1 MPSFQFSIADLIGWI
16 IIYQSLF
23 FTLTLYLQ
31 HKKQTSFNRILSAFT
46 ALFALNFLNILL
58 INQGVLNQDQNFGL
72 VYGLLYGPVFY
83 FYTLFLTDKGQNFQQ
98 KDGLHFLPAAFILI
112 LILVAGNLIQSENS
126 LFLLTLMVLGH
137 IFYYLGKAFL
147 TIRNFQDLLKDNF
160 SEIESRRLSWL
171 RSLIL
176 SVSFILLFAG
186 LEAFLPISYARLY
199 GDIYFILISLFSL
212 MIINFMFY
220 KGLEYPEILK
230 DQLIP
235 PSKEKYKGSNLD
247 KERTKE
253 ILRKLDICM
262 EAEKP
267 YLNEELSI
275 RELAQML
282 EISSKNLSRVINEQK
297 GMNFFDFINQYRIE
311 EACELLQNRS
321 RSELRIN
328 EIMYQVGFRSK
339 STFNQVFKHKMGMTP
354 NAYRSRHRE
363 KS

>member
-1 MPSFQFSIADLIGWI
+1 MPKFSFSIADLIGLI

-23 FTLTLYLQ
+23 FTLNLYLQ
-31 HKKQTSFNRILSAFT
+31 KKKQTSFNRILSAFT
-46 ALFALNFLNILL
+46 ALFGLNFLNILL
-58 INQGVLNQDQNFGL
+58 INQGILNQDQNFGL

-83 FYTLFLTDKGQNFQQ
+83 FYTLFLTDKGRKFQQ
-98 KDGLHFLPAAFILI
+98 KDGLHVLPAVFIFLLI
-112 LILVAGNLIQSENS
+112 LLAGNLIQSENS

-137 IFYYLGKAFL
+137 IFYYLGKAFVA
-147 TIRNFQDLLKDNF
+147 IRNFRYLLKDNF

-176 SVSFILLFAG
+176 SISFIILFAG
-186 LEAFLPISYARLY
+186 LEAFLPLQYASLY

-220 KGLEYPEILK
+220 KGLQYPEILK

-235 PSKEKYKGSNLD
+235 PPKEKYQGSNLD
-247 KERTKE
+247 KSQAKG
-253 ILRKLDICM
+253 ILKKLDACM
-262 EAEKP
+262 KEEKP

-275 RELAQML
+275 KDLAEML
-282 EISSKNLSRVINEQK
+282 EVSSKNLSRVINEQK
-297 GMNFFDFINQYRIE
+297 GMNFFDYINHYRIE
-311 EACELLQNRS
+311 EACDLLKNRS

-339 STFNQVFKHKMGMTP
+339 STFNQVFKNKMGMTP
-354 NAYRSRHRE
+354 NAYRGSQQK